1 MNRIKQLLNFIT
13 PQHDKLK
20 HFWLGFVITFLSFIV
35 YTQIKNIN
43 VILLPSLVIGFSIEV
58 YQTATKT
65 GKLEF
70 LDLFYTVLPS
80 IFLSLVIWVL

>member
-1 MNRIKQLLNFIT
+1 MNKIKQFLNFIT
-13 PQHDKLK
+13 PKHDKLK
-20 HFWLGFVITFLSFIV
+20 HFWLGFVITSLSFII
-35 YTQIKNIN
+35 YTQIQNIN
-43 VILLPSLVIGFSIEV
+43 IILLPSLIIGFSIEV

-80 IFLSLVIWVL
+80 LFLILVIWVL